1 MQEVES
7 TYNDRK
13 RAYDNVVSQ
22 LGQEKGTLDKDVK
35 SIYDGYREDERK
47 YHFQNIQNE
56 IHDAFLKRINN
67 EAKFVSQPDKKLTN
81 EFKSY

>member
-1 MQEVES
+1 MVE
-7 TYNDRK
+7 
-13 RAYDNVVSQ
+13 Q
-22 LGQEKGTLDKDVK
+22 LNSEKEGLEKDVK
-35 SIYDGYREDERK
+35 STFDAYREDERK

-67 EAKFVSQPDKKLTN
+67 EAKFVTQADKRLTP